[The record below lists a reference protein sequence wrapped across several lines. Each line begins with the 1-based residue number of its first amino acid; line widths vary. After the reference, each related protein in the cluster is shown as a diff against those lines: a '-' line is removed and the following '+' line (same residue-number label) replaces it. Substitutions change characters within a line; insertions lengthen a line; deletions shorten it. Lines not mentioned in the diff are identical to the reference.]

1 MIHKPLVP
9 EFQCVEIS
17 RGRGWLVRASWSS
30 GRTAEIPGFANQAE
44 AEAWIRD
51 ESPAWLAARL
61 TRSHD

>member
-1 MIHKPLVP
+1 MILKPLVP
-9 EFQCVEIS
+9 RFECVEAS

-30 GRTAEIPGFANQAE
+30 GRTAEVPGFDSKDAAD
-44 AEAWIRD
+44 AWIRD